1 MLRTAIVLALSV
13 FLCEQPFACTLGS
26 IDYQNCA
33 YRGLMGTAGGSS
45 APGITSRPNPEGGY
59 DYSNG
64 VTSRANP
71 QGGYD
76 YSNGV
81 TCRRNPFGGLD
92 CR

>member
-1 MLRTAIVLALSV
+1 MRLPLCISIAGLAVAWTSTPSL
-13 FLCEQPFACTLGS
+13 ACTS
-26 IDYQNCA
+26 FQNCA
-33 YRGLMGTAGGSS
+33 YEQDMAGVGVSS
-45 APGITSRPNPEGGY
+45 GVSSRPNPLGGY

-71 QGGYD
+71 FGGYD